1 MARGPAK
8 RREGLRDF
16 SPVETDD
23 AGRSKTRS
31 ERSHDRHF
39 ACDEVA
45 QADFNRRE
53 AEERNNGRERGQTR
67 NEAEGYLKLAAD
79 AEKDRAPSGS
89 LRSCNSVER
98 SRHIVRSATVFP
110 VVGFTRAD
118 TRPFGWRFRPNS
130 QLMVKKYLR
139 PAGPSG
145 PKAPFEQPGG
155 GRWGKAGRSIPGIAL
170 FPCNKPPSGA
180 MGKAPVQGA
189 RGCDPLEG
197 LATRQGDVRALVV
210 SCYGRR
216 GPAGIVLVGLLAAAL
231 LSGCS
236 TGDAVSTVMIDP
248 AHYSVYH
255 CDGLQARLKALQS
268 REQELSN
275 LMLRASEGGGGALIG
290 NLTYR
295 ADYENALG
303 EEKVLRR
310 TAAEKKCDL
319 PPPPQP
325 VSSAPAA
332 YTATPAAPAAPP
344 AGPVFQSDK
353 GIR

>member
-1 MARGPAK
+1 
-8 RREGLRDF
+8 
-16 SPVETDD
+16 
-23 AGRSKTRS
+23 
-31 ERSHDRHF
+31 
-39 ACDEVA
+39 
-45 QADFNRRE
+45 
-53 AEERNNGRERGQTR
+53 
-67 NEAEGYLKLAAD
+67 
-79 AEKDRAPSGS
+79 
-89 LRSCNSVER
+89 
-98 SRHIVRSATVFP
+98 
-110 VVGFTRAD
+110 
-118 TRPFGWRFRPNS
+118 
-130 QLMVKKYLR
+130 
-139 PAGPSG
+139 
-145 PKAPFEQPGG
+145 
-155 GRWGKAGRSIPGIAL
+155 
-170 FPCNKPPSGA
+170 

-344 AGPVFQSDK
+344 AGPVFQSDQ